1 MPSCDSASANAGG
14 LGGGGTF
21 PVAER
26 FVSING
32 EGLHAGRFSTFIRF
46 VGCNLACS
54 YCDTRW
60 ACDASCPAEDMTSED
75 ILRFVEE
82 AGTPCATLT
91 GGEPCLQPHL
101 PELVELLVRNTDCFI
116 EIETNGSVD
125 LGSLAELRRGL
136 EAEAEGFSLG
146 STLVSGKTLDEVSG
160 ETGDGGLAGTL
171 GCGRIGFTVDC
182 KSPSSGMASRMLA
195 QNYALLGADDCVKFV
210 VGSREDMEAAKR
222 VIAENELLEL
232 CPVLF
237 SPVAGNIEPA
247 EIVSFL
253 QENGLL
259 KARMQVQLHKIIWP
273 KIERG
278 V

>member
-1 MPSCDSASANAGG
+1 MPNCDSASASVGG
-14 LGGGGTF
+14 SEGSHKF

-82 AGTPCATLT
+82 AGTPCVTLT

-101 PELVELLVRNTDCFI
+101 PELVGLLVRNADCFV

-125 LGSLAELRRGL
+125 LGSLAELRREL
-136 EAEAEGFSLG
+136 EAEAAGASLG
-146 STLVSGKTLDEVSG
+146 SASVLGKASDEVSG
-160 ETGDGGLAGTL
+160 ETDDGRLTNAFGG
-171 GCGRIGFTVDC
+171 GRIGFTIDC

-195 QNYALLGADDCVKFV
+195 RNYALLGADDCVKFV

-253 QENGLL
+253 QENSLL
-259 KARMQVQLHKIIWP
+259 KIKVQVQLHKIIWP

>member
-1 MPSCDSASANAGG
+1 MPIRDSASMSV
-14 LGGGGTF
+14 GTSEGSHRL

-32 EGLHAGRFSTFIRF
+32 EGLHAGRFSAFIRF

-60 ACDASCPAEDMTSED
+60 ACDVSCPSEDMTPED

-82 AGTPCATLT
+82 AGTPCVTLT
-91 GGEPCLQPHL
+91 GGEPCLQPGL
-101 PELVELLVRNTDCFI
+101 PELVELLVRKTGCFI

-125 LGSLAELRRGL
+125 LGDLAELRREL
-136 EAEAEGFSLG
+136 EAESAGFSLKPA
-146 STLVSGKTLDEVSG
+146 SVSG
-160 ETGDGGLAGTL
+160 EAGNGELTNAL

-182 KSPSSGMASRMLA
+182 KCPSSGMASRMLT
-195 QNYALLGADDCVKFV
+195 QNYALLGAGDCVKFV
-210 VGSREDMEAAKR
+210 VGSREDLEAAKQ
-222 VIAENELLEL
+222 VIAESKLLEL
-232 CPVLF
+232 CPALF
-237 SPVAGNIEPA
+237 SPVAGDIEPA

-259 KARMQVQLHKIIWP
+259 KARVQVQLHKIIWP

>member
-1 MPSCDSASANAGG
+1 MREHS
-14 LGGGGTF
+14 L

-32 EGLHAGRFSTFIRF
+32 EGLHAGRFSAFVRF

-54 YCDTRW
+54 YCDTQW
-60 ACDASCPAEDMTSED
+60 ACDKSCPAENMTPEE

-82 AGTPCATLT
+82 AGTPCVTLT
-91 GGEPCLQPHL
+91 GGEPCLQPRL
-101 PELVELLVRNTDCFI
+101 PELVELLLRKTDCFV

-125 LGSLAELRRGL
+125 LGKLAKLRYELETEFEGASAKVRLDGSLP
-136 EAEAEGFSLG
+136 
-146 STLVSGKTLDEVSG
+146 DES
-160 ETGDGGLAGTL
+160 DADKLAGGL
-171 GCGRIGFTVDC
+171 GRGRLGFTVDC
-182 KSPSSGMASRMLA
+182 KSPSSGMASRMLPK
-195 QNYALLGADDCVKFV
+195 NYALLGPDDCVKFV
-210 VGSREDMEAAKR
+210 VGSHKDLQAAKQ
-222 VIAENELLEL
+222 VIDENKLLEL

-237 SPVAGNIEPA
+237 SPVAGDIEPA

-259 KARMQVQLHKIIWP
+259 KARVQVQLHKIIWP
-273 KIERG
+273 KLERG